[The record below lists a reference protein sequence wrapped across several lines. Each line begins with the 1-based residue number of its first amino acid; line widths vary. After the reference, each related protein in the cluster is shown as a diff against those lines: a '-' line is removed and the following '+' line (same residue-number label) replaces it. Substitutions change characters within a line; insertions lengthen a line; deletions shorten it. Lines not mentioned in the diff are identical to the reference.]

1 MAMTGSDPT
10 LLAVVEEE
18 LAPRHPVVA
27 VATTQSGRIAVAS
40 RGAST
45 GSAFEI
51 GSISKGLTALLYAD
65 ALDRGVV
72 EETSTLGELL
82 PLDDAPAASVS
93 LGALATHR
101 SGLPTLPAA
110 AQPLRRTLRLWTAGT
125 NPYGETLDELLAQ
138 VRTVSVG
145 RPRPRY
151 SNLGFQL
158 LGHAVAAESGTS
170 YSQLL
175 HDRVAD
181 PLGLASVHVPAAPSD
196 LWATDVVGQS
206 ARGHAREAWTG
217 GGLGPAGG
225 VRASIGDM
233 AVLARALLDGTAT
246 GTSALDPVAAFA
258 GSRVQIGAAW
268 LVMEHEGRSITWH
281 NGATGGFTSWL
292 GLDRAA
298 GTGVVV
304 LSGTGRSVDRA
315 GFRLLSRL
323 TAGTLG

>member
-1 MAMTGSDPT
+1 MTSPDPR
-10 LLAVVEEE
+10 LLALVEAE
-18 LAPRHPVVA
+18 LAPRNPVVA
-27 VATTQSGRIAVAS
+27 VATVEPGRTAVAS
-40 RGAST
+40 RGASPD
-45 GSAFEI
+45 SPFEI
-51 GSISKGLTALLYAD
+51 GSVSKGVTGLLYAD
-65 ALDRGVV
+65 ALGRGVV
-72 EETSTLGELL
+72 RESSTLGELL
-82 PLDDAPAASVS
+82 PLGGAPAGSVS

-138 VRTVSVG
+138 ARTVPVG

-158 LGHAVAAESGTS
+158 LGHAVAAASGTS
-170 YSQLL
+170 YAQLV

-181 PLGLASVHVPAAPSD
+181 PLGLTSVHVPAAPSD

-217 GGLGPAGG
+217 EGLGPAGA
-225 VRASIGDM
+225 VRASIDDM
-233 AVLARALLDGTAT
+233 AALARALLDGTAP
-246 GTSALDPVAAFA
+246 GTTALDPVAAFA

-298 GTGVVV
+298 GTGVVI

-323 TAGTLG
+323 TAGTIG